1 MKILFIA
8 SEVNPLAK
16 VGGLADVAGALPLA
30 LKRLGTDIRIV
41 LPKYNVIDEKKH
53 PCQLIA
59 RDIKVKIGQDEE
71 KVNIFQTDL
80 RKPSFAPTP
89 PKQLRLRRPG
99 KATAGETKIPVYLID
114 HKKYLGEGGVYFG
127 KTAFCG
133 SFAEI
138 QRFLFFS
145 LTIFSLI
152 KALNWQP
159 EIIHCND
166 WHTAFVPP
174 LLKIFKIKNIKTL
187 YTIHNLANQGIWN
200 AREILNFLGLKG
212 DEIPSLKEWQKG
224 LYGEDLN
231 LMQQGILNA
240 DFINT
245 VSPTYAKEVLTKSY
259 FGRGLKET
267 LIKRKHDFVGILN
280 GLDTET
286 FNPETDFYLK
296 VNYSFKNPELKKEN
310 KIYLE
315 KKLGLNVDPEAPLLG
330 LVSRLTFQKGIEL
343 VVGGLKKISAQGG
356 DLDFRAVFLGTGGEK
371 YEKSLKKLAEK
382 FPDKIKVKIGYDAK
396 LAQEIYAASDF
407 FLVPSKF
414 EPCGLTQLIALR
426 YGAIPIVRKVGGLA
440 DTIKNVRIKKRFLGL
455 NRKIEGNGFVLKEYD
470 VDKFV
475 KILKR
480 AFLFYQD
487 KKLWRQLQIKVMK
500 ENYSWEKSAFEY
512 FKLYERLI
520 KED

>member
-1 MKILFIA
+1 MKVLFIA

-16 VGGLADVAGALPLA
+16 VGGLADVAGSLPFA
-30 LKRLGTDIRIV
+30 LKKLGVDVRIA
-41 LPKYNVIDEKKH
+41 LPKYDVIDEKKY

-59 RDIKVKIGQDEE
+59 RDIKVKIGQNEE
-71 KVNIFQTDL
+71 KINIFQTDL
-80 RKPSFAPTP
+80 RKPAFA
-89 PKQLRLRRPG
+89 

-114 HKKYLGEGGVYFG
+114 HKKYLGEGGVYFE

-152 KALNWQP
+152 EALNWQP

-166 WHTAFVPP
+166 WHTAFVPVF
-174 LLKIFKIKNIKTL
+174 LKLKSLFSQGSFSPKVL

-200 AREILNFLGLKG
+200 AKEIFDFLGLKG
-212 DEIPSLKEWQKG
+212 DEIPSLEERQYG

-259 FGRGLKET
+259 FGRGLRET
-267 LIKRKHDFVGILN
+267 LLKRKHNFVGILN
-280 GLDTET
+280 GLDTEI
-286 FNPETDFYLK
+286 FNPEIDSYLK
-296 VNYSFKNPELKKEN
+296 VNYSFKNPELKTEN

-315 KKLGLNVDPEAPLLG
+315 KKLGLKVDPAVPFLG

-343 VVGGLKKISAQGG
+343 VVNGLKKIK
-356 DLDFRAVFLGTGGEK
+356 DLDFRAVFLGVGEEK
-371 YEKSLKKLAEK
+371 YEKDLEKLAEK
-382 FPDKIKVKIGYDAK
+382 FPDKIAAEIGYDAK

-455 NRKIEGNGFVLKEYD
+455 KREIEGSGFVLKEYD

-475 KILKR
+475 KVLKR
-480 AFLFYQD
+480 AFSFYQD
-487 KKLWRQLQIKVMK
+487 KKLWRKLQIKAM
-500 ENYSWEKSAFEY
+500 EEDYSWEKSTQKY
-512 FKLYERLI
+512 LKLYQRLI
-520 KED
+520 ETVE

>member
-16 VGGLADVAGALPLA
+16 VGGLADVAGSLPFA
-30 LKRLGTDIRIV
+30 LKKLGVDIRIA
-41 LPKYNVIDEKKH
+41 LPKYDLIDEKKY

-59 RDIKVKIGQDEE
+59 RDIKVKIGNQEE
-71 KVNIFQTDL
+71 KINIFQTEL
-80 RKPSFAPTP
+80 
-89 PKQLRLRRPG
+89 G
-99 KATAGETKIPVYLID
+99 KEKIPVYLID
-114 HKKYLGEGGVYFG
+114 HKKYLGEGGVYFE

-145 LTIFSLI
+145 LSIFSLI

-166 WHTAFVPP
+166 WHTAFVAP
-174 LLKIFKIKNIKTL
+174 LLKIKNQKSKIKNTSPKVL
-187 YTIHNLANQGIWN
+187 YTIHNLANQGKWN
-200 AREILNFLGLKG
+200 AKEIFDFLGLKG
-212 DEIPSLKEWQKG
+212 DEIPSLKERQSG

-259 FGRGLKET
+259 FGRGLQET
-267 LIKRKHDFVGILN
+267 LIKRKHNFVGILN
-280 GLDTET
+280 GLDTEI
-286 FNPETDFYLK
+286 FNPEIDSCLK

-315 KKLGLNVDPEAPLLG
+315 KKIGLKVDPRAPLLG

-343 VVGGLKKISAQGG
+343 VVNGLKKISAEGG
-356 DLDFRAVFLGTGGEK
+356 STSGGKDLDFRAIFLGTGEEK
-371 YEKSLKKLAEK
+371 YEKDLEKLAEK
-382 FPDKIKVKIGYDAK
+382 FPNKIGVEIKYNAK
-396 LAQEIYAASDF
+396 LAQEIYASSDF

-426 YGAIPIVRKVGGLA
+426 YGTIPIVRKVGGLA

-455 NRKIEGNGFVLKEYD
+455 SREVKGNGFVLKEYD

-475 KILKR
+475 KVLKR
-480 AFLFYQD
+480 AFSFYQD
-487 KKLWRQLQIKVMK
+487 KKLWRQLQRKVMR
-500 ENYSWEKSAFEY
+500 EDYSWEKSAQKY
-512 FKLYERLI
+512 LKLYQRLI
-520 KED
+520 KDVKSKAL